1 VGRMI
6 QEFHRA
12 PESEVL
18 YDQEHFGFQRA
29 FSVVFTHAQDSGEL
43 PDDISPRDLA
53 AMLTALV
60 MDGIREWTV
69 DERVDLGAVLRQR
82 TALLLA
88 GARNLVVAPPRRRRP
103 TAAGRRA

>member
-1 VGRMI
+1 
-6 QEFHRA
+6 
-12 PESEVL
+12 
-18 YDQEHFGFQRA
+18 
-29 FSVVFTHAQDSGEL
+29 VFTHAQDSGEL
-43 PDDISPRDLA
+43 PDDMAPRDLA

-88 GARNLVVAPPRRRRP
+88 GARNMVVNPPRRRRP
-103 TAAGRRA
+103 TAAARRA